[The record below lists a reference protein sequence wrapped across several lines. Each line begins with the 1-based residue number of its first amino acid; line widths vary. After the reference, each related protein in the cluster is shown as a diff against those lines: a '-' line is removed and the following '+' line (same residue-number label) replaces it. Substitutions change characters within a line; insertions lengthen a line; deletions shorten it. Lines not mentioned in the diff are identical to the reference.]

1 MKTTV
6 MAKSETVDRKWY
18 VVDAT
23 DIPLGRV
30 ASQVAAVLRGK
41 NKPIYTPHVDTGD
54 HVIVINSDKLVLT
67 GNKLETKNYYNHSQF
82 SGGLRTRSAKT
93 MIQNYPVEMFCGL
106 YSTKLFADEVEN
118 LEFKTGVIRSA
129 EVINITPDF
138 VVLYAP
144 GTKSESYVSIE
155 EFKDKIDAICAR
167 EGYPKNSVKLTNSII
182 IYLPC
187 YFF

>member
-54 HVIVINSDKLVLT
+54 YVIVINSDKMVLT
-67 GNKLETKNYYNHSQF
+67 GNKLNQKKYYHHSGYP
-82 SGGLRTRSAKT
+82 GGIKEVTYKDLMEKRSD
-93 MIQNYPVEMFCGL
+93 
-106 YSTKLFADEVEN
+106 FA
-118 LEFKTGVIRSA
+118 LER
-129 EVINITPDF
+129 
-138 VVLYAP
+138 
-144 GTKSESYVSIE
+144 
-155 EFKDKIDAICAR
+155 AIK
-167 EGYPKNSVKLTNSII
+167 GMLPKNSLGKKMFGKLKVYKGSEHPHQAQQPVELKISGGVRR
-182 IYLPC
+182 
-187 YFF
+187 